1 MIWKK
6 KSKKS
11 SDCADEATDVAH
23 PQCNDAT
30 EEADVNPAE
39 PNNQL
44 NEKENE
50 RTDEE
55 GERNAPQ
62 TNEDVSN
69 ANVGD
74 QSADEAETRE
84 EAVEPQSR
92 DDRKEQTGVERLL
105 NAWKDRE
112 EGMTVDE
119 FLEGVTADAGDGPF
133 AENLTKSLQ
142 GLLHA
147 EDDGG
152 EAADYSEALTEI
164 LNIAADLADGIIA
177 RDVLGLVNRGLCFDA
192 AVEAA
197 RTEGELA
204 GRNAAIIEQMDR
216 DDEEAVDDGLPHL
229 TSGLSR
235 GSLSPASL
243 FDIARG
249 AY

>member
-11 SDCADEATDVAH
+11 SDCVDEATDVSQQ
-23 PQCNDAT
+23 QCNDAT

-39 PNNQL
+39 PDNQL
-44 NEKENE
+44 KEKENE
-50 RTDEE
+50 RTDEK

-62 TNEDVSN
+62 TDEDVSN
-69 ANVGD
+69 ANVAD
-74 QSADEAETRE
+74 QSAYEAEERE
-84 EAVEPQSR
+84 EAVEPQTL
-92 DDRKEQTGVERLL
+92 DDRKEQPGVERLL
-105 NAWKDRE
+105 NAWRDRE
-112 EGMTVDE
+112 EGTTVAE
-119 FLEGVTADAGDGPF
+119 FLEGVTADADGPF
-133 AENLTKSLQ
+133 AENLAKSLH
-142 GLLHA
+142 GLLPA
-147 EDDGG
+147 EDEGG

-164 LNIAADLADGIIA
+164 LNIAADLANGIIA

-204 GRNAAIIEQMDR
+204 GRNAAIVEQMDR
-216 DDEEAVDDGLPHL
+216 EDEEAVDDGLPHL

-235 GSLSPASL
+235 GSLSPSSL